1 MAIETAV
8 ILAGGLGTRLS
19 ELTDVVPKPMVHI
32 GGLPI
37 LVHIM
42 DSYARHGVKN
52 FYVLAG
58 YKSNV
63 IKDYLLNF
71 KPHTGD
77 FTIDL
82 KSGTVSP
89 IGQGSAPRDWNISVI
104 DTGLNTMT
112 GGRIHAAKT
121 ALQGHENFYLTY
133 GDGLSDIDFTK
144 EANFHLAHGKVAT
157 VAAVNPPSRFGNL
170 RLESDSVVAFS
181 EKPEHNDTFINGGF
195 FILNRKIFDYVKPD
209 QCVFEKEP
217 LELLAQQ
224 EQLQAFKHFG
234 FWQCMD
240 TVRDVEL
247 LRKMDEAG
255 DRPWLTTQ

>member
-1 MAIETAV
+1 MVIDTAV

-19 ELTDVVPKPMVHI
+19 ELTGIVPKPMVQI

-42 DSYARHGVKN
+42 DSYSRHGVKN

-63 IKDYLLNF
+63 IKDYFLNF

-77 FTIDL
+77 FRIDL
-82 KSGTVSP
+82 KSGSVSS
-89 IGQGSAPRDWNISVI
+89 IGQQSSPRDWKISVI

-112 GGRIHAAKT
+112 GGRIHAAKR
-121 ALQGHENFYLTY
+121 ALEGHENFYLTY

-144 EANFHLAHGKVAT
+144 EADFHLRHGKVAT
-157 VAAVNPPSRFGNL
+157 VAGVNPPSRFGSMK
-170 RLESDSVVAFS
+170 LENDAVLAFS
-181 EKPEHNDTFINGGF
+181 EKPEQSETFINGGF
-195 FILNRKIFDYVKPD
+195 FILNKKVFDYVTPD
-209 QCVFEKEP
+209 QCVFENEP
-217 LELLAQQ
+217 LEQLASHG
-224 EQLQAFKHFG
+224 QLQAFKHFG

-255 DRPWLTTQ
+255 DRPWLRI